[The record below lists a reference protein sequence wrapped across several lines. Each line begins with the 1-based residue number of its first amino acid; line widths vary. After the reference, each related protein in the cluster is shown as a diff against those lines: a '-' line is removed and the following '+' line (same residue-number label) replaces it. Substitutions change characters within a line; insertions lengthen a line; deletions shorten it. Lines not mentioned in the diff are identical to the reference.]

1 MKGAKK
7 MGLIVQC
14 MRSVFNFRKSIT
26 PPPILKQP
34 DHLNVDTYY
43 TLIDSFTNAINQPD
57 PEGKIVKLAKDLIA
71 IYCTSSTNKLKSIFG
86 PKSSGPNEQQNIKSD
101 LEKKITEVFT
111 ENKNEEQDI
120 IRFFECLKDAL
131 KDRYQEIIVEI
142 TEKNVRFQANNVE
155 SQENSGFDISQFLI
169 IVKDLL
175 TIFEKN
181 EKVTKMKTGE
191 PVLLKAENYKEELLK
206 YYHGNVGSQ
215 ENWL

>member
-1 MKGAKK
+1 
-7 MGLIVQC
+7 
-14 MRSVFNFRKSIT
+14 
-26 PPPILKQP
+26 
-34 DHLNVDTYY
+34 VDTYY

-215 ENWL
+215 EN